1 MQRLYARQELRED
14 VEMTE
19 TCTKFEPA
27 VRTVSGEVL
36 SPTPP
41 RINLSTIDD
50 VRREMARV
58 YRDMRSQTIDPQD
71 GTRLTY
77 VLAQL
82 GKLHELA
89 DVEKRVSAMEMILKQ
104 RKKK

>member
-1 MQRLYARQELRED
+1 
-14 VEMTE
+14 MTE
-19 TCTKFEPA
+19 TRTKFEPE
-27 VRTVSGEVL
+27 VRTVSGEVMI
-36 SPTPP
+36 PTPP

-50 VRREMARV
+50 VRREMAKV

-82 GKLHELA
+82 GKMHEMAEVEQRVNALELA
-89 DVEKRVSAMEMILKQ
+89 LKQ

>member
-1 MQRLYARQELRED
+1 MSRIKESLE
-14 VEMTE
+14 
-19 TCTKFEPA
+19 
-27 VRTVSGEVL
+27 VRTVTGEVI

-41 RINLSTIDD
+41 RINLSNLED

-58 YRDMRSQTIDPQD
+58 YRDMRNRIIDPQD

-82 GKLHELA
+82 GRMHEMAEVEQRVNALELA
-89 DVEKRVSAMEMILKQ
+89 LKQ

>member
-1 MQRLYARQELRED
+1 MSRIKESLE
-14 VEMTE
+14 
-19 TCTKFEPA
+19 

-36 SPTPP
+36 SPTPQ
-41 RINLSTIDD
+41 RINLSSLED

-58 YRDMRSQTIDPQD
+58 YRDMRNRIIDPQD

-82 GKLHELA
+82 GKMYEMAEVEQRVNALELA
-89 DVEKRVSAMEMILKQ
+89 LKQ
-104 RKKK
+104 RRKK

>member
-1 MQRLYARQELRED
+1 MSRIKDSLE
-14 VEMTE
+14 
-19 TCTKFEPA
+19 
-27 VRTVSGEVL
+27 VRTVEGEVL

-41 RINLSTIDD
+41 RINLATLED

-58 YRDMRSQTIDPQD
+58 YRDMRNQIIDGQD

-77 VLAQL
+77 VLSQL
-82 GKLHELA
+82 GKLHEMA
-89 DVEKRVSAMEMILKQ
+89 EVEKRVNALETILKQ